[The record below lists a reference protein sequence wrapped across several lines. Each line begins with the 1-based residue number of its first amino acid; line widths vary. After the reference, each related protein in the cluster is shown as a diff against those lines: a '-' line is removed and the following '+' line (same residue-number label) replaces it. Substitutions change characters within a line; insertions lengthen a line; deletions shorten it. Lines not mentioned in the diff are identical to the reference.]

1 MKYYKP
7 LINHSGFFYHD
18 DIEHAGHKTHSH
30 SLQNH
35 SHATLSTTVH
45 KYVHNMQVRVN
56 VNYTHLR
63 KHITNTH
70 SQQQGILTTIHRMTA

>member
-1 MKYYKP
+1 MESYKP

-35 SHATLSTTVH
+35 SHATLSTAVH
-45 KYVHNMQVRVN
+45 KHVHNENRHTKSKTRRI
-56 VNYTHLR
+56 YAS
-63 KHITNTH
+63 I
-70 SQQQGILTTIHRMTA
+70 SQTLIANNKAY